1 MADVETDGL
10 APDRSGVL
18 PGTPTG
24 VWVSAAFFALAG
36 LLDLVLSVLEAP
48 RPLPFWPVWEAVGRL
63 IFHLLLAWGLL
74 RRLAV
79 GRWIA
84 LVYCLAA
91 LVTYGVALL
100 LALADAPV
108 RFPQSVILGSL
119 FQVPSCALLLPWLR
133 STAALLVFRR
143 PLFGP

>member
-1 MADVETDGL
+1 M
-10 APDRSGVL
+10 
-18 PGTPTG
+18 
-24 VWVSAAFFALAG
+24 SAAFFALAG
-36 LLDLVLSVLEAP
+36 LLDLVLSVREVP

-74 RRLAV
+74 RRLALS
-79 GRWIA
+79 RWIA

-91 LVTYGVALL
+91 LVTYGVALV
-100 LALADAPV
+100 LALANAPV
-108 RFPQSVILGSL
+108 RFPPSVILGSL

-133 STAALLVFRR
+133 STEALLSFRR